1 MNTKMFEEEFCAFNL
16 QEQNELILYCKF
28 FLKLKIKS
36 ANDKKDFNSV
46 YFEIMRQLS
55 EFENK
60 LIYKFRKENLQYI
73 KIKNNKNYNYIRDK
87 YPEVFI

>member
-1 MNTKMFEEEFCAFNL
+1 MNGKIFEEEFKAFTL
-16 QEQNELILYCKF
+16 EEQNELILYCKF

-55 EFENK
+55 EYENK
-60 LIYKFRKENLQYI
+60 LINKFKIRNLKYI
-73 KIKNNKNYNYIRDK
+73 KIENNKNYNYIRDK

>member
-1 MNTKMFEEEFCAFNL
+1 MNGKIFEEEFKAFTL
-16 QEQNELILYCKF
+16 EEQNELILYCKF

-55 EFENK
+55 EYENK
-60 LIYKFRKENLQYI
+60 LINIFKIRNLKYI
-73 KIKNNKNYNYIRDK
+73 KIENNKNYNYIRDK

>member
-1 MNTKMFEEEFCAFNL
+1 MNIKIFREDFSAFNL
-16 QEQNELILYCKF
+16 LEQNELLLYCKF

-36 ANDKKDFNSV
+36 AVAKKDFNSI
-46 YFEIMRQLS
+46 YFDIMRELS

-60 LIYKFRKENLQYI
+60 LIHKFRKEKLQYI
-73 KIKNNKNYNYIRDK
+73 KIQNNINYNYIRDK